1 MEDVIAG
8 EKPRLMTVGPFELTK
23 QSPDKLIESF
33 TNGTVTYQSG
43 TKYFFRKEE
52 SGAPDSSEQ
61 DLLDQEIVIPNAFY
75 AILLA
80 NTGLEQVVLSQ
91 VAGQYYQMQPGAS
104 WSLLKMM
111 LQGAGSLS
119 DAEIQFAY
127 DGLLNQTSQGAVG
140 QTVMIIA
147 GTWAP
152 AKQMAVFGHIAE
164 VAYATAKAAYGT
176 AYGTGVGLPMF
187 IKMTAAEFLGW
198 DGATKPDPIGKV
210 NVGFNLVKPSMPEN
224 KPGPTVVL
232 TGEKYGA
239 KLARWVE
246 KHNGVLPLFQGLP
259 PARIRLREVDL
270 RCDRR
275 LNSLASVRRNG
286 HGVNDVV

>member
-1 MEDVIAG
+1 
-8 EKPRLMTVGPFELTK
+8 MTVGPFEFKK
-23 QSPDKLIESF
+23 QTTDKLIESF

-61 DLLDQEIVIPNAFY
+61 DLLHQEIVIPNAFY

-176 AYGTGVGLPMF
+176 AYGTGVALPMF

-198 DGATKPDPIGKV
+198 GGATKKDPIGKV
-210 NVGFNLVKPSMPEN
+210 NVGFNLVKPSMPED
-224 KPGPTVVL
+224 KKGPTVVR
-232 TGEKYGA
+232 TGEKWGA
-239 KLARWVE
+239 KFARWVVQD
-246 KHNGVLPLFQGLP
+246 NGVLPFLLFSMVSKT
-259 PARIRLREVDL
+259 RIRGRYKMTI
-270 RCDRR
+270 R
-275 LNSLASVRRNG
+275 
-286 HGVNDVV
+286 HIM